1 MSLQKCAVIIVH
13 HSNQQK
19 KLVSIFEQMKK
30 RAKKDGI
37 AFSIV
42 GKIGPIRGAR
52 PVRLLGSGK
61 LKKEGGKRSVHFPL
75 FTLGEGKAA
84 TTKKGYSTAAF
95 PAIY

>member
-1 MSLQKCAVIIVH
+1 MELPFQSL
-13 HSNQQK
+13 
-19 KLVSIFEQMKK
+19 
-30 RAKKDGI
+30 
-37 AFSIV
+37 

-52 PVRLLGSGK
+52 PVRLFGSGK
-61 LKKEGGKRSVHFPL
+61 LKKGGRKKSVHFPL